1 MKVKEIKTKVTHKRK
16 QKNKNEVKKHK
27 KNSENRDNRTK
38 EDRSN
43 RGDIIKSRRED
54 GRQDKQSKE
63 RHSKERHSKE
73 RHSKEGHN
81 IQRQSKERH
90 SKERHSKERQS
101 KEGHSK
107 EGHNIQRQSKERHS
121 KERQSK
127 EGHIKEKHTKDISK
141 PSKHNKERGNKD
153 KHTKDILTPSNHNKD
168 EKTKENR
175 KKNSNESLDDVESDV
190 KKEWEKARLKNISS
204 SERNIS
210 INLIYKKMKGKF
222 SKASRRR
229 DFSKLIQSLIKYGN
243 VEIYTNI
250 FEEIKDKIIELTC
263 CRYGRFIIEKF
274 ITRNFKIREK
284 IGNIFKKNCKIL
296 ICDRIGISIF
306 NNLYLSLKYH
316 ERNEIIKSLMGNEI
330 NLLFNKNKLDEIP
343 IEKIKLNEIY
353 YKITRKGITNY
364 QIAHDIIFYHL
375 KTLNENEQEAVLKE
389 LKEFMVDLLHTRSG
403 IKISDKILLKSFD
416 KKEILKNLKPYFNKI
431 VMDSNGVI
439 FYLRVMSI
447 CNEKDLQKYFYKNL
461 RKNFKELF
469 LHKNSSLLYFFI
481 LNKEKKYFPM
491 LFNEIQSENEIIN
504 FEANVFNKS
513 NNKLESKEEDSKAK
527 EINDKEIDTNEI
539 LKKETDTNNKISKNT
554 TAFLIQKMEKY
565 ILKNLKN
572 CILNERFIIVVELCK
587 RNEEIF
593 KEVIFILKEE
603 INKNILND
611 NYGVMFVAALKKIT
625 LIEVGITSQDSL
637 QIVETEKLRKY
648 DLLANELGLI
658 YKCSVE
664 IIPYVMTWDGIE
676 TKYHKSHLKRLEIPM
691 NVEAY
696 IQSIVLKKTVETISF
711 DRRRGL
717 ESGLNAEESW
727 ERASMG
733 VIMRSEM
740 HEEPIP
746 PLKEAK
752 REEDGV
758 KILKPKNNT
767 PLISQGGTTLE
778 EPTNNIN
785 KESD

>member
-43 RGDIIKSRRED
+43 RGDIIKRRRED
-54 GRQDKQSKE
+54 GRQDKQ
-63 RHSKERHSKE
+63 
-73 RHSKEGHN
+73 
-81 IQRQSKERH
+81 

-127 EGHIKEKHTKDISK
+127 EGHSKERQSKEGHIKEKHTKDTSK

-469 LHKNSSLLYFFI
+469 LHKNSSLLYFYI

-611 NYGVMFVAALKKIT
+611 NYGVMFVAALKK
-625 LIEVGITSQDSL
+625 
-637 QIVETEKLRKY
+637 
-648 DLLANELGLI
+648 
-658 YKCSVE
+658 
-664 IIPYVMTWDGIE
+664 VMN
-676 TKYHKSHLKRLEIPM
+676 LEIKDIIDSKW
-691 NVEAY
+691 N
-696 IQSIVLKKTVETISF
+696 
-711 DRRRGL
+711 
-717 ESGLNAEESW
+717 
-727 ERASMG
+727 ERF
-733 VIMRSEM
+733 
-740 HEEPIP
+740 PF
-746 PLKEAK
+746 LFK
-752 REEDGV
+752 
-758 KILKPKNNT
+758 
-767 PLISQGGTTLE
+767 
-778 EPTNNIN
+778 
-785 KESD
+785 

>member
-63 RHSKERHSKE
+63 RHSKERHIKDGHNIQ
-73 RHSKEGHN
+73 RHRKEGHN
-81 IQRQSKERH
+81 IQRQSKEGH
-90 SKERHSKERQS
+90 SNERQS
-101 KEGHSK
+101 KE
-107 EGHNIQRQSKERHS
+107 R
-121 KERQSK
+121 
-127 EGHIKEKHTKDISK
+127 HIKEKHTKDTSK

-153 KHTKDILTPSNHNKD
+153 KHTKDIPKPSKHNKD

-469 LHKNSSLLYFFI
+469 LHKNSSLLYFYI

-504 FEANVFNKS
+504 FEANIFNKS

-527 EINDKEIDTNEI
+527 EINDKEIDTNEINDSVINSKETEVKDKEINNKVTEVKDKDTNEI

-565 ILKNLKN
+565 VLKNLKN

-611 NYGVMFVAALKKIT
+611 NYGVMFVAALKK
-625 LIEVGITSQDSL
+625 
-637 QIVETEKLRKY
+637 
-648 DLLANELGLI
+648 
-658 YKCSVE
+658 
-664 IIPYVMTWDGIE
+664 VMN
-676 TKYHKSHLKRLEIPM
+676 LEIKDIIDSKW
-691 NVEAY
+691 N
-696 IQSIVLKKTVETISF
+696 
-711 DRRRGL
+711 
-717 ESGLNAEESW
+717 
-727 ERASMG
+727 ERF
-733 VIMRSEM
+733 
-740 HEEPIP
+740 PF
-746 PLKEAK
+746 LFK
-752 REEDGV
+752 
-758 KILKPKNNT
+758 
-767 PLISQGGTTLE
+767 
-778 EPTNNIN
+778 
-785 KESD
+785 